1 MGCEV
6 WGEEIRERK
15 NIPEVFFFFWQE
27 ALALESKL
35 VEQMKALQD
44 VNESDSAGS
53 SMHGGLMSWIN
64 DAMPWWPDVVD

>member
-1 MGCEV
+1 MGRGDSGKEKCSGGV
-6 WGEEIRERK
+6 L
-15 NIPEVFFFFWQE
+15 FFGQE